1 MSNNIYKRLLGLL
14 PSEPRD
20 KGAVV
25 AITPDG
31 AIVEL
36 VTGARV
42 RVRGTATVGDHVFI
56 RGKQIEGPAPEL
68 TGTDQII

>member
-1 MSNNIYKRLLGLL
+1 MSNLYKRLLAVL

-20 KGAVV
+20 KGEVIAT
-25 AITPDG
+25 TPDG

-42 RVRGTATVGDHVFI
+42 RVRGAANVGEHVFI
-56 RGKQIEGPAPEL
+56 RGRQIEGPAPAL
-68 TGTDQII
+68 GGVDQII

>member
-1 MSNNIYKRLLGLL
+1 MSNLYKRLLAVL

-25 AITPDG
+25 ATTPDG

-42 RVRGTATVGDHVFI
+42 RVRGQAQVGDHVFI
-56 RGKQIEGPAPEL
+56 RGKQIEGPAPAL
-68 TGTDQII
+68 SGVDQTI

>member
-1 MSNNIYKRLLGLL
+1 MSNLYKRLLAVL

-20 KGAVV
+20 KGEVV
-25 AITPDG
+25 ATTPDG

-42 RVRGTATVGDHVFI
+42 RVRGAASVGDHVFI
-56 RGKQIEGPAPEL
+56 RGRQIEGPAPAL
-68 TGTDQII
+68 SGVDQTI

>member
-1 MSNNIYKRLLGLL
+1 MSNLYKRLLAVL

-20 KGAVV
+20 KGEVIAT
-25 AITPDG
+25 TPDG

-42 RVRGTATVGDHVFI
+42 RVRGAASVGDHVFI
-56 RGKQIEGPAPEL
+56 RGRQIEGPAPAL
-68 TGTDQII
+68 GGVDQTI

>member
-1 MSNNIYKRLLGLL
+1 MSNIYKRLLGIL

-20 KGAVV
+20 KGEVIAT
-25 AITPDG
+25 TPDG

-42 RVRGTATVGDHVFI
+42 RVRGAANVGDHVFI
-56 RGKQIEGPAPEL
+56 RGRQIEGPAPAL
-68 TGTDQII
+68 SGVDQEV

>member
-1 MSNNIYKRLLGLL
+1 MSNLYKRLLAVL

-20 KGAVV
+20 KGEVV
-25 AITPDG
+25 ATTPDG

-42 RVRGTATVGDHVFI
+42 RVRGAANVGDHVFI
-56 RGKQIEGPAPEL
+56 RGRQIEGPAPAL
-68 TGTDQII
+68 SGVDQTI

>member
-1 MSNNIYKRLLGLL
+1 MSNLYKRLLAVL

-20 KGAVV
+20 KGEVV
-25 AITPDG
+25 ATTPDG

-42 RVRGTATVGDHVFI
+42 RVRGAASVGDHVFI
-56 RGKQIEGPAPEL
+56 RGRQIEGPAPAL
-68 TGTDQII
+68 GGVDQTI

>member
-1 MSNNIYKRLLGLL
+1 MSNLYKRLLAVL

-20 KGAVV
+20 KGEVI

-42 RVRGTATVGDHVFI
+42 RVRGAASVGDHVFI
-56 RGKQIEGPAPEL
+56 RGRQIEGPAPAL
-68 TGTDQII
+68 GGVDQTI